1 MVHLFLYI
9 EAMLAQ
15 FIMFL
20 FGMDVL
26 VSFFNYLLYPE
37 SRYLYRH
44 GDQFLSLISFPLVF
58 VALCIFFACFTTITG
73 SSIIVGFIN

>member
-37 SRYLYRH
+37 SRYL
-44 GDQFLSLISFPLVF
+44 
-58 VALCIFFACFTTITG
+58 
-73 SSIIVGFIN
+73 